1 MPNELPAI
9 VIVGRPNV
17 GKSTL
22 FNRITGQRR
31 AIVGDEPG
39 ITRDRLHGK
48 AVYERRRFELIDT
61 GGIVVDDAD
70 YIPSQILKQA
80 KFALDKAISVVFVV
94 DGRSELTAADREL
107 AQLLRKTG
115 KPVTLAVNKADTGPR
130 QDLAH
135 DFYTFG
141 FKDIFPVSG
150 EHGLG
155 VDQLLEHLTKD
166 IPEDPQE
173 EEEEDD
179 DNPETEGVSADGEPG
194 EGESEKTEA
203 EIEADKPYI
212 RVAIIGRPNAGKSTL
227 LNSLTGED
235 RAIVSPV
242 AGTTRDSVD
251 EEIENHGVRFV
262 FIDTA
267 GIRRKGKT
275 KLMAEKMSVV
285 MARRNIRMADVVI
298 VVMDASEGVLGLDA
312 TIAGYAH
319 EGGRSVILC
328 VNKWDLIDSRK
339 KGEFEENLRYHIKF
353 LEYAPS
359 VYLSAKTGA
368 SVTHLFGMIRECYD
382 NARKR
387 VTTGQLNRFVETL
400 RFEERKI
407 LYITQ
412 AGVKPPSFILF
423 TDKAGPLHFS
433 DERYIINQLRKRFG
447 FEGTPIE
454 LKIRGRLRKKDR
466 PSLK

>member
-39 ITRDRLHGK
+39 ITRDRLSGTGNHDG
-48 AVYERRRFELIDT
+48 RRFELIDT
-61 GGIVVDDAD
+61 GGIVVSDAE

-80 KFALDKAISVVFVV
+80 RVALENAFHVVFVV
-94 DGRSELTAADREL
+94 DGRSEISSADLEL
-107 AQLLRKTG
+107 AAMLRKLG
-115 KPVTLAVNKADTGPR
+115 KPVTLAVNKADTGKKES
-130 QDLAH
+130 LAH
-135 DFYTFG
+135 DFYSLG
-141 FKDIFPVSG
+141 IKDIFPVSA

-155 VDQLLEHLTKD
+155 MEEFLDHITLGIEEK
-166 IPEDPQE
+166 IAEPEDKR
-173 EEEEDD
+173 
-179 DNPETEGVSADGEPG
+179 V
-194 EGESEKTEA
+194 
-203 EIEADKPYI
+203 

-227 LNSLTGED
+227 LNALLGQE
-235 RAIVSPV
+235 RAIVSPI
-242 AGTTRDSVD
+242 AGTTRDSID
-251 EEIENHGVRFV
+251 EEIERDGTVYR

-275 KLMAEKMSVV
+275 NLMAEKLSVV

-328 VNKWDLIDSRK
+328 VNKWDLITTGK
-339 KGEFEENLRYHIKF
+339 KKEFEENVRYHLKF
-353 LEYAPS
+353 LEYAP
-359 VYLSAKTGA
+359 VVFLSAKMG
-368 SVTHLFGMIRECYD
+368 SGVNKLYPLIKECYES
-382 NARKR
+382 ATKR
-387 VTTGQLNRFVETL
+387 VTTGELNRFVEAL
-400 RFEERKI
+400 HFEERKI

-412 AGVKPPSFILF
+412 TGVRPPSFILF
-423 TDKAGPLHFS
+423 TDKAGDLHFS
-433 DERYIINQLRKRFG
+433 NERFLINQLRKRFG
-447 FEGTPIE
+447 FTGTPIE
-454 LKIRGRLRKKDR
+454 LKIRGRVRKKDR
-466 PSLK
+466 PALK